1 MIKLNIE
8 QQMDE
13 LRDIENF
20 VRHLE
25 PLAVVELQSQQI
37 KRLVYF
43 SKKGI
48 DAHRERRARYNPALN
63 EPINVETTTYPN
75 QSIENQK
82 EKA

>member
-1 MIKLNIE
+1 MIKLNLE

-13 LRDIENF
+13 IRDIENYI
-20 VRHLE
+20 RNLE

-48 DAHRERRARYNPALN
+48 ESHRKRRAMYNPTLS
-63 EPINVETTTYPN
+63 EPITIINDDNTED
-75 QSIENQK
+75 IK
-82 EKA
+82 

>member
-8 QQMDE
+8 QQLDE

-20 VRHLE
+20 IRNLE

-48 DAHRERRARYNPALN
+48 ESHRARRARYNPELN
-63 EPINVETTTYPN
+63 EPINVSALQNGE
-75 QSIENQK
+75 EEQK
-82 EKA
+82 

>member
-13 LRDIENF
+13 IRDIENYI
-20 VRHLE
+20 RNLE

-48 DAHRERRARYNPALN
+48 DAHRARRAQFNPALN
-63 EPINVETTTYPN
+63 EPISVDNLNY
-75 QSIENQK
+75 SM
-82 EKA
+82 EKDG

>member
-8 QQMDE
+8 QQLDE
-13 LRDIENF
+13 LRDIENYI
-20 VRHLE
+20 RNLE

-48 DAHRERRARYNPALN
+48 EFHRARRARYNPELN
-63 EPINVETTTYPN
+63 EPINVT
-75 QSIENQK
+75 QSIDLEDVK
-82 EKA
+82 